1 MGDYHVRFCERL
13 GVKFPL
19 PTRLLNVMA
28 YFKKPTNTM
37 NKKIFRIA
45 LTSITLISCSPKL
58 SVISGVKIE
67 TENVSQEVYVFGKN
81 EIMPE
86 NTAFLGKVETKGN
99 FFTSD
104 KFKVN
109 ESLELIKDGALQL
122 NGNAVKIE
130 EIRSPGPFKSKSYDI
145 TAMVLQIE
153 QKPIQRFRIVT
164 ETNNK
169 DSKYIKLYRPKKV
182 FGSGISYPIYINNVF
197 VSGLDNDNKIAI
209 ELENKTENSYLQI
222 ESYGKLYKV
231 PLIFKDNS
239 VIYIKCSV
247 SSDGSPKVT
256 IPEFNIGEKE
266 YSEIKNTP

>member
-1 MGDYHVRFCERL
+1 M
-13 GVKFPL
+13 
-19 PTRLLNVMA
+19 T
-28 YFKKPTNTM
+28 
-37 NKKIFRIA
+37 
-45 LTSITLISCSPKL
+45 
-58 SVISGVKIE
+58 
-67 TENVSQEVYVFGKN
+67 QEVHVFGQN

-86 NTAFLGKVETKGN
+86 NTSFLGKVETKGN

-109 ESLELIKDGALQL
+109 ESIELIKKGALQL

-130 EIRSPGPFKSKSYDI
+130 EIKTPGPFKSKSYDV

-153 QKPIQRFRIVT
+153 KIPIQSFKVVT

-169 DSKYIKLYRPKKV
+169 DSRYLKLYRPKKV
-182 FGSGISYPIYINNVF
+182 FGSGISYPIYINNDF
-197 VSGLDNDNKIAI
+197 VCGLDNDNKIAI
-209 ELENKTENSYLQI
+209 ELENDAEKSYLQI
-222 ESYGKLYKV
+222 ESYGKLFKF

-239 VIYIKCSV
+239 VIFIECSV

-256 IPEFNIGEKE
+256 IPEANVGEKE